1 MAVNNSTATLTQEM
15 AIYYDKLFL
24 ERLQAETC
32 YDFLTSKRSIPKNSG
47 KTVYMTR
54 QTAFTPTTAALTEG
68 TTPTAVAFSA
78 TTVSATVAGYGDYT
92 TFSDLFSMT
101 GIDAGLKEKV
111 STFGQYVAEKMDT
124 VRLYKMVAGATV
136 QYANDKYTGQGTP
149 LTALLS
155 TDTLDVAD
163 VRKVVLTLK
172 KNKAPKFD
180 APVGSL
186 NKGGAYR
193 GVLSSQGYFDL
204 LGDSATGAFT
214 AITVSTSDAARGDLK
229 NQEIKRIA
237 GVDIMESNLMYTELS
252 CGAGSANDIA
262 YSNLFTG
269 KDAVLEVDV
278 AGSGNAHVDIAM
290 ATQSIADPL
299 AQINVLSAKVDAW
312 DCVVANA
319 SWLINKKSYG
329 NA

>member
-32 YDFLTSKRSIPKNSG
+32 YDFLTSKRNIPKNSG
-47 KTVYMTR
+47 KVVYLTR

-68 TTPTAVAFSA
+68 TTPSAVAFSA
-78 TTVSATVAGYGDYT
+78 ATVSATLAGYGEYT
-92 TFSDLFSMT
+92 TFSDLFSLT

-111 STFGQYVAEKMDT
+111 STFGQFIAEKMDM

-136 QYANDKYTGQGTP
+136 QYGNDKYTGQGTP

-155 TDTLDVAD
+155 TDTLDVSD
-163 VRKVVLTLK
+163 LRRVSLTLK

-204 LGDSATGAFT
+204 LGDSTTGAFT
-214 AITVSTSDAARGDLK
+214 AISVSTSDSARGDLK
-229 NQEIKRIA
+229 SQDIKRIA
-237 GVDIMESNLMYTELS
+237 GIDIMESNLMYTEVS
-252 CGAGSANDIA
+252 SGAGTAAETA
-262 YSNLFTG
+262 YSNLFAG
-269 KDAVLEVDV
+269 KDAVIEIDV
-278 AGSGNAHVDIAM
+278 AGSSNPHVSVKM
-290 ATQSIADPL
+290 AEQSVADPL
-299 AQINVLSAKVDAW
+299 SQISVLAAKVDAW
-312 DCVVANA
+312 DVVVANA
-319 SWLINKKSYG
+319 NWLINKKSAG
-329 NA
+329 AS

>member
-1 MAVNNSTATLTQEM
+1 MAVSNSTSTLTQEM
-15 AIYYDKLFL
+15 ATYYDKLFL
-24 ERLQAETC
+24 ERLQMETC

-47 KTVYMTR
+47 KTVYLTR
-54 QTAFTPTTAALTEG
+54 QTAFTPTSAALTEG
-68 TTPTAVAFSA
+68 TTPSAVAFSA

-92 TFSDLFSMT
+92 TFSDLFSLT

-111 STFGQYVAEKMDT
+111 ETFGQYIAEKLDT
-124 VRLYKMVAGATV
+124 VRLYTMVAGATT

-163 VRKVVLTLK
+163 IRKVVLTLK

-193 GVLSSQGYFDL
+193 GVLSSQAYFDL
-204 LGDSATGAFT
+204 LGDTATGAFT
-214 AITVSTSDAARGDLK
+214 AISVSTSDAARGDLK
-229 NQEIKRIA
+229 SQEIKRIA
-237 GVDIMESNLMYTELS
+237 GVDIMESNLMYTEVS
-252 CGAGSANDIA
+252 CGAGAATDIA
-262 YSNLFTG
+262 YSNLFAG

-278 AGSGNAHVDIAM
+278 AGSGNPHVMLKNAE
-290 ATQSIADPL
+290 QSVADPL
-299 AQINVLSAKVDAW
+299 AQVNVLSAKVDAFAV
-312 DCVVANA
+312 VVANA

-329 NA
+329 N

>member
-15 AIYYDKLFL
+15 QTYYDKLFL
-24 ERLQAETC
+24 ERVVAETC

-47 KTVYMTR
+47 KVVYLTR

-68 TTPTAVAFSA
+68 TTPSAVAFSA
-78 TTVSATVAGYGDYT
+78 ATVSATVAGYGEYT

-101 GIDAGLKEKV
+101 GIDSGLKEKV
-111 STFGQYVAEKMDT
+111 ETFGQFIAEKMDT

-136 QYANDKYTGQGTP
+136 QMANDKYTGQANS

-163 VRKVVLTLK
+163 LRKVVLTLK
-172 KNKAPKFD
+172 KAKAPKFN
-180 APVGSL
+180 APTGSL

-193 GVLSSQGYFDL
+193 AVLSSQGYFDL
-204 LGDSATGAFT
+204 LGDSGTGAFT
-214 AITVSTSDAARGDLK
+214 AISVSTSDAARGDLK
-229 NQEIKRIA
+229 NQEIKRIG

-252 CGAGSANDIA
+252 AGAGAATDGA
-262 YSNLFTG
+262 YTNLFCG
-269 KDAVLEVDV
+269 KDAVLEIDV
-278 AGSGNAHVDIAM
+278 AGSGNPHVSVKM
-290 ATQSIADPL
+290 AEQSVSDPL
-299 AQINVLSAKVDAW
+299 SQINVLSAKVDAW

-319 SWLINKKSYG
+319 NWLINKKSYG
-329 NA
+329 TV

>member
-1 MAVNNSTATLTQEM
+1 M
-15 AIYYDKLFL
+15 
-24 ERLQAETC
+24 
-32 YDFLTSKRSIPKNSG
+32 
-47 KTVYMTR
+47 
-54 QTAFTPTTAALTEG
+54 

-78 TTVSATVAGYGDYT
+78 ATVSATVAGYGEYT

-101 GIDAGLKEKV
+101 GIDSGLKEKV
-111 STFGQYVAEKMDT
+111 STFGQFIAEKMDM
-124 VRLYKMVAGATV
+124 VRLYTMVGGATV

-163 VRKVVLTLK
+163 IRKVSLTLK

-204 LGDSATGAFT
+204 LGDSTTGAFT
-214 AITVSTSDAARGDLK
+214 AITVGTSDSARGDLK

-237 GVDIMESNLMYTELS
+237 GIDIMESNQMYTEVS
-252 CGAGSANDIA
+252 CGAGTAAESA
-262 YSNLFTG
+262 YTNLFCG
-269 KDAVLEVDV
+269 KDAVLEIDV
-278 AGSGNAHVDIAM
+278 AGSGNPHIMIEM
-290 ATQSIADPL
+290 AKQSVSDPL
-299 AQINVLSAKVDAW
+299 AQVSVLAAKVDAW
-312 DCVVANA
+312 ACVVANA
-319 SWLINKKSYG
+319 YWLINKKSAG
-329 NA
+329 AS

>member
-15 AIYYDKLFL
+15 AVFYDKLFL

-47 KTVYMTR
+47 KVVYLTR
-54 QTAFTPTTAALTEG
+54 QTAFTPSTTALTEG
-68 TTPTAVAFSA
+68 TTPSAVAFSA
-78 TTVSATVAGYGDYT
+78 ATVSATVAGYGEYT

-111 STFGQYVAEKMDT
+111 STFGQFMAEKMDT

-136 QYANDKYTGQGTP
+136 QYANDKYNSALSTP
-149 LTALLS
+149 LSTLLS

-193 GVLSSQGYFDL
+193 GVLSSQGYYDL
-204 LGDSATGAFT
+204 LGDSGTGAFT
-214 AITVSTSDAARGDLK
+214 AINVATSDALANQVK
-229 NQEIKRIA
+229 AQEIKRIA
-237 GVDIMESNLMYTELS
+237 GVDIMESNLMYTEAS
-252 CGAGSANDIA
+252 AGAGAATDLA
-262 YSNLFTG
+262 YSNLFCG
-269 KDAVLEVDV
+269 KDAVLEIDV
-278 AGSGNAHVDIAM
+278 AGSGNPHIDIKM
-290 ATQSIADPL
+290 AEQSVADPL

-312 DCVVANA
+312 DCVVAN
-319 SWLINKKSYG
+319 SDWLINKKSYG
-329 NA
+329 V